1 MPGEAG
7 YLRLSFSISVFGH
20 VSKPRQP
27 AAVIAAQAAIFLQ
40 PMTQPRAPRLL
51 STLWIVATVAASAV
65 GIFSL
70 RYALPHPP
78 YPARLP
84 NVTTHREAL
93 IIHATMASF
102 ALLSGPLQMSRTLRN
117 RFPNVH
123 RGIGWLYVT
132 AVLVGW
138 IASLPLALH
147 AFTGAIASAGFL
159 CLGAAWLFTTLYAI
173 VAISGGDIKSH
184 RNWMIRGYALTFA
197 AVTLRIYL
205 GLSIA
210 AGALFVAYP
219 FIAWAC
225 WLPNLA
231 VAEWLIISRSKLSKP

>member
-1 MPGEAG
+1 
-7 YLRLSFSISVFGH
+7 
-20 VSKPRQP
+20 
-27 AAVIAAQAAIFLQ
+27 
-40 PMTQPRAPRLL
+40 MTQPRAPRLL
-51 STLWIVATVAASAV
+51 STLWITAILASGAV
-65 GIFSL
+65 GIYSL

-78 YPARLP
+78 HPARLP

-102 ALLSGPLQMSRTLRN
+102 ALLSGPLQMSRTLRA
-117 RFPNVH
+117 RFLNVH

-138 IASLPLALH
+138 VASLPLALH
-147 AFTGAIASAGFL
+147 AFTGAVASAGFL

-184 RNWMIRGYALTFA
+184 QRWMIRSYALTFA

-205 GLSIA
+205 GIAIA
-210 AGALFVAYP
+210 AGAIFVAYP
-219 FIAWAC
+219 IIAWAC

-231 VAEWLIISRSKLSKP
+231 VAELLISSRANATYVSASRSRLR